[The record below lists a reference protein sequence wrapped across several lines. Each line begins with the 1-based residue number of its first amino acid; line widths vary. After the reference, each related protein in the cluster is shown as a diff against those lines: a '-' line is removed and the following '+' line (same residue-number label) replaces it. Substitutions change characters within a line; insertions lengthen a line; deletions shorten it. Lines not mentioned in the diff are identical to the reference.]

1 LAVCRLRSRVFGC
14 RFSVAMSK
22 KRGRVTIE
30 QLVVVK
36 SSTEENPAKREA
48 DMIALREL
56 EKKHKAVTEELESLA
71 ENDPA
76 VYEAMEKASKV
87 AHTAANRWT
96 DNIYCT

>member
-1 LAVCRLRSRVFGC
+1 
-14 RFSVAMSK
+14 MSK